1 MRKVEKKKSSRF
13 LFFFSI
19 ELNCNL
25 CFTESL
31 TMTKTHKEIALF
43 MVQLCEN
50 QGCTESQIISEI
62 NEKTKDLLN
71 QLTSLATTETSDG
84 KKMVSIQAF
93 KEKDLPQA
101 VESFLINLAIAENLF
116 IL

>member
-1 MRKVEKKKSSRF
+1 
-13 LFFFSI
+13 
-19 ELNCNL
+19 
-25 CFTESL
+25 
-31 TMTKTHKEIALF
+31 

-50 QGCTESQIISEI
+50 QACTESQIISEI

-71 QLTSLATTETSDG
+71 QLTSLATTETLDG

-93 KEKDLPQA
+93 KEKDLSQA